1 VEEIEL
7 YEKRENIYQREVQ
20 GPWQRFRAVTLF
32 ALAGFYLILPWLTW
46 EGRQAV
52 WFDLPHRKF
61 YLFGLTLWPQD
72 FIYLSWLLIIS
83 AFSLFFFTALAG
95 RLWCGYGCPQT
106 VWTKFFMWIEWLTE
120 GDRPQRMRLDK
131 GPWTAEKVRRKALK
145 HALWLGLSIVVGTTF
160 VGYFVP
166 IRDLVARMAVFNV
179 SGTETFALLFFQ
191 LALYVDSGWF
201 REQVCKYVCP
211 YARFQGAMFDTSTLT
226 IFYDPKRGEPRGR
239 RAKGTDPAKLGL
251 GECID
256 CGYCVQVCPTGI
268 DIRNGTQYECIGCA
282 ACIDACNE
290 VMDSVGYPKGLVRYD
305 TEDVPLAV
313 DIIRDRARLYRV
325 TSDGMVENVYTLK
338 IMNKD
343 QRPHSYRIAADTDNG
358 MTLAGPG
365 EIHIASG
372 EILDVPVRLRA
383 PRVSLSGGSVPV
395 GFRVESVDQP
405 DIRVEEESRFLA
417 PRKVAG

>member
-1 VEEIEL
+1 
-7 YEKRENIYQREVQ
+7 
-20 GPWQRFRAVTLF
+20 
-32 ALAGFYLILPWLTW
+32 
-46 EGRQAV
+46 
-52 WFDLPHRKF
+52 
-61 YLFGLTLWPQD
+61 
-72 FIYLSWLLIIS
+72 
-83 AFSLFFFTALAG
+83 
-95 RLWCGYGCPQT
+95 
-106 VWTKFFMWIEWLTE
+106 
-120 GDRPQRMRLDK
+120 
-131 GPWTAEKVRRKALK
+131 
-145 HALWLGLSIVVGTTF
+145 
-160 VGYFVP
+160 
-166 IRDLVARMAVFNV
+166 MAVFNV

-305 TEDVPLAV
+305 TEDGLMGRGTRLLRPRLVAYAAVLTVMVLAFSVALSRRVPLAV

-383 PRVSLSGGSVPV
+383 PRASLSGGSVPV